1 MKNKIHKT
9 IIALPVA
16 VLFLMA
22 SFFPLQALSETTNY
36 VSDKLTIPLRSGTSN
51 QHRII
56 LFIKSGV
63 ALKILEVSEDGSYSR
78 ISTPD
83 GKEGWVENSNL
94 MNQPS
99 ARDRLVSASN
109 KLNKSRETVKELKKA
124 VAELKTE
131 NRNLSRQLDASEKQG
146 STLEGDIA
154 HLKKVTANPLAL
166 ANKNR
171 TLDDDLKTATTL
183 NEQLKN
189 KNERLSDAS
198 TKEWFI
204 LGAVVS
210 LGSLLFGLLI
220 TRIRWQKKK
229 SWGDF

>member
-1 MKNKIHKT
+1 MKNKMNKT
-9 IIALPVA
+9 IIALPVT
-16 VLFLMA
+16 VLFSMA
-22 SFFPLQALSETTNY
+22 SFFPLQALSETINY
-36 VSDKLTIPLRSGTSN
+36 VSDELTIPLRSGTSN

-56 LFIKSGV
+56 LFIESGA
-63 ALKILEVSEDGSYSR
+63 ALKTLEVSEDGSYSR
-78 ISTPD
+78 VSTPD

-99 ARDRLVSASN
+99 ARDRLVSANN
-109 KLNKSRETVKELKKA
+109 KLNKSREAVKEQKKTISD
-124 VAELKTE
+124 LKTE
-131 NRNLSRQLDASEKQG
+131 NRNLSRQLAASEKQG

-154 HLKKVTANPLAL
+154 HFKKVTANPLAL

-171 TLDDDLKTATTL
+171 TLEDDLKTVTTQ

-189 KNERLSDAS
+189 KNERLSDDS

-204 LGAVVS
+204 LGAAVS
-210 LGSLLFGLLI
+210 LGSLFFGLLI

>member
-22 SFFPLQALSETTNY
+22 SLFPLQALSETTNY
-36 VSDKLTIPLRSGTSN
+36 VSDELTIPLRSGTSN

-56 LFIKSGV
+56 LFIKSGT

-78 ISTPD
+78 ISTPE
-83 GKEGWVENSNL
+83 GKEGWVESSNL

-131 NRNLSRQLDASEKQG
+131 NRNLSRQLAASEKQG

-183 NEQLKN
+183 NEQLKS
-189 KNERLSDAS
+189 KNERLSDGS